1 MDARSPKRLSGLEI
15 EEKKVG
21 SGASAER
28 GDTVTVRYT
37 GYLNRGDVFLAE
49 TTANITLG
57 ERRAIAGFER
67 GVEGMRIGGIRRI
80 RVSPHLAYREAGIPG
95 VVPPNAVL
103 IFEVE
108 LLAIKD

>member
-1 MDARSPKRLSGLEI
+1 MDERSAKRLSGLEI

-21 SGASAER
+21 SGAAAER
-28 GDTVTVRYT
+28 GDIVTVRYT

-49 TTANITLG
+49 TTASIILG
-57 ERRAIAGFER
+57 ARRAIAGFER
-67 GVEGMRIGGIRRI
+67 GVEGMKVGGIRRI